1 MFDLRLQNY
10 EENVPKCDTSEKNV
24 KKTMMMPQKHHHRKY
39 LVVIYDESDCFS

>member
-24 KKTMMMPQKHHHRKY
+24 KKNDDDASKASSSEVFSCY
-39 LVVIYDESDCFS
+39 L